1 MSFRIVSEKFRTF
14 YETLNNDV
22 FSLDEM
28 VALIDKS
35 LPGVADEFHLG
46 KVETIFSAPE
56 SVYEPKGLNK
66 VIAGYE
72 DPNGYSDEVYEKQF
86 NTAEGG
92 TVRLFAHPKMDW
104 KWNDDDKS
112 DIDFLLEVLYL
123 SCSRLRLLSL
133 MQQTQNIDMLTGSL
147 NMMGFQRKVDE
158 LYAKNQLSE
167 YASVFAN
174 IKNFKYINQQF
185 GSNNGDYILKQ
196 YSMAVRNFL
205 GENGLFCRLG
215 GDNFVTL
222 VKKYCLLRYIAFV
235 TGMPVTVDNK
245 GQKEDVRIDFK
256 SGVFPILPD
265 SDPQDVLSCASIAFQ
280 AARRSR
286 DRDTVYFQPEML
298 EKTLHDK
305 RVSAMFKS
313 ALSRNEFLVY
323 YQPKVTLAD
332 DTLCGCEAL
341 TRWHANKIMY
351 PNEFISILEREGTI
365 KNLDFYML
373 EEVCKD
379 LRHWL
384 DMGIEPVRIST
395 NFSKIHLSNEKLE
408 QDIISILEKYKI
420 DPKYIEIELTELSDF
435 KYLERLISFVNVMHG
450 SGFHISIDDFGTGYS
465 SMSLLRDLNADVVK
479 MDKSLVDNIAGKTSK
494 KADVVIVRSI
504 INMARELGSQVIAEG
519 VETKEQARFLRANG
533 CLMAQ
538 GYLYDRPLVK
548 EDFEKRLRS
557 RKYSL

>member
-1 MSFRIVSEKFRTF
+1 
-14 YETLNNDV
+14 
-22 FSLDEM
+22 
-28 VALIDKS
+28 
-35 LPGVADEFHLG
+35 
-46 KVETIFSAPE
+46 
-56 SVYEPKGLNK
+56 
-66 VIAGYE
+66 
-72 DPNGYSDEVYEKQF
+72 
-86 NTAEGG
+86 
-92 TVRLFAHPKMDW
+92 
-104 KWNDDDKS
+104 
-112 DIDFLLEVLYL
+112 
-123 SCSRLRLLSL
+123 
-133 MQQTQNIDMLTGSL
+133 
-147 NMMGFQRKVDE
+147 
-158 LYAKNQLSE
+158 
-167 YASVFAN
+167 
-174 IKNFKYINQQF
+174 
-185 GSNNGDYILKQ
+185 
-196 YSMAVRNFL
+196 MAVRNFL